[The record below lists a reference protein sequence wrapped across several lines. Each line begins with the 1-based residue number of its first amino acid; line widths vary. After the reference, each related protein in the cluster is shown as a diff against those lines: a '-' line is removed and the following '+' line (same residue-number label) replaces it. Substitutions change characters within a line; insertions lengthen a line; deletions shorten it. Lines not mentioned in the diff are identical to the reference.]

1 MNKRLFSMTCP
12 YCNHPFEILKE
23 TVLIAGM
30 DPGQEERI
38 QNGTYFS
45 HVCSRCGRLYAL
57 AYPFYYR
64 KPGSYA
70 ITLAWDKPE
79 KESPERV
86 YSCATGEQFTK
97 LFRILESQADWRVVF
112 RLERLLK
119 QKYNKSVVFESFDS
133 NKSMYYF
140 FVDSDLKAIHC
151 KTKEK

>member
-1 MNKRLFSMTCP
+1 VNKRLFSMTCP
-12 YCNHPFEILKE
+12 YCDHPFEILKE

>member
-12 YCNHPFEILKE
+12 YCDHPFEILKE

-86 YSCATGEQFTK
+86 
-97 LFRILESQADWRVVF
+97 
-112 RLERLLK
+112 
-119 QKYNKSVVFESFDS
+119 
-133 NKSMYYF
+133 
-140 FVDSDLKAIHC
+140 
-151 KTKEK
+151 

>member
-1 MNKRLFSMTCP
+1 M
-12 YCNHPFEILKE
+12 
-23 TVLIAGM
+23 IAGM

>member
-12 YCNHPFEILKE
+12 YCDHPFEILKE

-57 AYPFYYR
+57 AYPFYYH

>member
-12 YCNHPFEILKE
+12 YCDHPFEILKE

-38 QNGTYFS
+38 RNGTYFS

-70 ITLAWDKPE
+70 ITLVWDKPE

>member
-12 YCNHPFEILKE
+12 YCDHPFEILKE

>member
-12 YCNHPFEILKE
+12 YCDHPFEILKE

-70 ITLAWDKPE
+70 ITLVWDKPE